1 VWHDL
6 AFMAADLCASHGP
19 LDDRA
24 AEFIGGVAMAY
35 IATADADGGCA
46 EVVRQG
52 PPGFIRV
59 IDDRHLAYPEVQPL
73 PQGARVGILLIDLGP
88 TGRGLHVNGRAHSV
102 KRADLPAEVTGPE
115 RWVLVD
121 VDETYVHERATGR

>member
-1 VWHDL
+1 MWHDL
-6 AFMAADLCASHGP
+6 AFMAADLRASHGP

-24 AEFIGGVAMAY
+24 AEFIGRVAMAY

-59 IDDRHLAYPEVQPL
+59 IDDCHLAYPEAEPL
-73 PQGARVGILLIDLGP
+73 PDGVRVGILLIDLGP
-88 TGRGLHVNGRAHSV
+88 TDRPSAGCI
-102 KRADLPAEVTGPE
+102 
-115 RWVLVD
+115 
-121 VDETYVHERATGR
+121 

>member
-1 VWHDL
+1 MWHDL
-6 AFMAADLCASHGP
+6 AFMTADLCASNGP

-24 AEFIGGVAMAY
+24 AEFIAGVEMAY
-35 IATADADGGCA
+35 IATADTDGGCA

-59 IDDRHLAYPEVQPL
+59 IDDRRIAYPETEPL
-73 PQGARVGILLIDLGP
+73 PDGARVGILLIDLGP
-88 TGRGLHVNGRAHSV
+88 AGRGLHVNGRAHSV
-102 KRADLPAEVTGPE
+102 RRDDLPAEVTGPE

-121 VDETYVHERATGR
+121 VDETYLHVRATER